1 MHKIFG
7 SEVRHVQFQACVHSV
22 QVNCRAVCQL
32 SSIMTELVFCGCR
45 TSYKKKEIAPPLQHV
60 HTHTHTKCTRQG
72 ILTCTS
78 VGLKTELITTAVI
91 TPSLWWLLSLH
102 SCLPLTISIF
112 LHHYPLFTLSPSQ
125 PFTFFFGSLFLHLSL
140 SHTHIHS

>member
-7 SEVRHVQFQACVHSV
+7 SEVRHVQFQACV

-32 SSIMTELVFCGCR
+32 SSIMTELVLCGCR
-45 TSYKKKEIAPPLQHV
+45 TSYKKRNSSPFATCA

-112 LHHYPLFTLSPSQ
+112 PHHYLLFTLSSSQ

-140 SHTHIHS
+140 SHPHIHS